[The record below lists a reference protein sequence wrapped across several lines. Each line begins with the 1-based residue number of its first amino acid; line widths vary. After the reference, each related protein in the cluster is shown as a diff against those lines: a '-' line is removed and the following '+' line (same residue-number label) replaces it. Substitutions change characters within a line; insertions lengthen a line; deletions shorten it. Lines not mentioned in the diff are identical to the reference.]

1 MSNSEN
7 CESIASQVDAG
18 NVHSIGDWKLTR
30 FLGRGGFGFTFKAEN
45 VKSNQIAAVKL
56 FDKDGSVE
64 KSIYSNFVSEYDAID
79 AVSSPYVVQVLG
91 YGTQD
96 DFNYIA
102 MDFVQGY
109 TLDAHILTYGPLNEI
124 DFLEF
129 AAQMLLGLSAIHD
142 VGLGHH
148 DIKPANIMR
157 DERNSRWVL
166 IDFGLAMVQHPAGVS
181 EYLVQGTIPYAT
193 PELFAGYFS
202 HASDV
207 FAMGTVFYESIVGH
221 NPWLEIAANIEAPNW
236 FDRLRRAFQEHT
248 ADLGPVPVKFR
259 ELLSSMLRR
268 NPYLRPNVLTLEK
281 WILDVSSGTNPIS
294 LESFS
299 ANESTEF
306 HDHEN
311 PVSKGASLQ
320 LWWENFSENL
330 TRDFFDLGGPIRMV
344 VESPKVAE
352 LTFEIVPDSLG
363 VTVFSTIGGQD
374 QAMSSFGW
382 RIDTTQ
388 KFKVQFKKRFSAP
401 VAIRELGEAIVNCL
415 RFAWLLEPD
424 TFEAH
429 IHRTPN

>member
-1 MSNSEN
+1 MSESEN
-7 CESIASQVDAG
+7 CELIASQVDAG
-18 NVHSIGDWKLTR
+18 NVQSIGDWELTR

-45 VKSNQIAAVKL
+45 TQSGQIAAVKL
-56 FDKDGSVE
+56 FDKAGSVE

-79 AVSSPYVVQVLG
+79 AVSSPYVVEVLG
-91 YGTQD
+91 YGIQD

-109 TLDAHILTYGPLNEI
+109 TLDAHILTYGPLNDT

-129 AAQMLLGLSAIHD
+129 ASHMLRGLSAIHD
-142 VGLGHH
+142 AGLGHH

-166 IDFGLAMVQHPAGVS
+166 IDFGLAMVQNPAGVS

-207 FAMGTVFYESIVGH
+207 FAMGTVFYEAIVGH
-221 NPWLEIAANIEAPNW
+221 NPWLEIAANIEEPHW

-248 ADLGPVPVKFR
+248 VDLGPVPLKYR
-259 ELLSSMLRR
+259 ELLRSMLRR
-268 NPYLRPNVLTLEK
+268 NPYSRPNVVTIEK
-281 WILDVSSGTNPIS
+281 WILDVSSEHNPIS

-299 ANESTEF
+299 ANETTDSL
-306 HDHEN
+306 DHEN

-320 LWWENFSENL
+320 LWWENFSNNL
-330 TRDFFDLGGPIRMV
+330 TRDLFDLGGPIRV
-344 VESPKVAE
+344 IVESDKVAE
-352 LTFEIVPDSLG
+352 LSFEIVPDSLG
-363 VTVFSTIGGQD
+363 LTVFSTLGGQD

-382 RIDTTQ
+382 SIDTTQ
-388 KFKVQFKKRFSAP
+388 KFKFQFKKRFIRP
-401 VAIRELGEAIVNCL
+401 VAIRELSETIVNSL
-415 RFAWLLEPD
+415 RFAWLLEPN
-424 TFEAH
+424 TFETH